1 MLEREY
7 VVSLNKGVDYDSFW
21 QEMESDTN
29 GLQFVPDRRIDIVN
43 NRDGSLRSCHY
54 SLTDA
59 EATILQND
67 TRVYS
72 VEIPLKDRDDV
83 IMVLRGRQIDDF
95 TKSSVSAGS
104 RVNWGLN
111 RINSPTNNY
120 GANTTTTSN
129 YDYILDGT
137 GVDVVI
143 QDSGIEVNHPE
154 FKNNKK
160 TTAIVAFGQNVGGSP
175 NSTGFFY
182 AYLNRGQTA
191 WEYFVRNW
199 MAGTWTVTG
208 DLGSGITSARIV
220 SVTYDQDSVFPIINQ
235 GQFQPGVMYN
245 ITNTGESGD
254 TRVQLIDWYGV
265 SGIGGTQSANHY
277 RDYDGHG
284 THVAGIAAGRTF
296 GWAKNARIYS
306 LKVNG
311 LEGTGDSGTGISV
324 SDCFDVIKL
333 WHRNKPRDP
342 ITGFKRP
349 TIVNMSWG
357 YSLTYTSVSSVTY
370 RGTTYSDAN
379 TTGSASYRWA
389 NYGLVNLTN
398 GGNFVTNF
406 RQGQVD
412 VDIQEMIDEGIHVI
426 IAAGNNYHK
435 IDTPVGADYNNYL
448 TYGGTDYYY
457 HRGSSPLDDQA
468 IKVGSIDNNINVHV
482 LPGAVNYS
490 ANGSSGYFFR
500 VYGPLHPSEGYD
512 RIQPGY
518 RVTGLPD
525 ASVVSVEPDPND
537 YNESCTITITG
548 GTFIQNIYY
557 GFYAN
562 IDQVSNFSEK
572 GPGVDVWAPGSN
584 VISSCSNTNVFSGV
598 SYSKDSGFKQV
609 VLSGTSMAAPQVCG
623 VGALYLQM
631 NPGVNPEQMKKWF
644 TNVTAVT
651 SVIYTTNTSND
662 YTTTRSLLGAPNKF
676 LYNPFGIESDG
687 SMSGQI
693 TLSNGAFTLT

>member
-7 VVSLNKGVDYDSFW
+7 IVSLNKGVDYDSFW
-21 QEMESDTN
+21 QEMESNTS

-43 NRDGSLRSCHY
+43 NRDGSVRSCHY
-54 SLTDA
+54 SLTDD
-59 EATILQND
+59 EAKILQND
-67 TRVYS
+67 SRVYS

-83 IMVLRGRQIDDF
+83 IMVLRGRQTGDF
-95 TKSSVSAGS
+95 TKSSLSTGS

-111 RINSPTNNY
+111 RINSAINNY

-154 FKNNKK
+154 FRDNNG
-160 TTAIVAFGQNVGGSP
+160 A
-175 NSTGFFY
+175 
-182 AYLNRGQTA
+182 
-191 WEYFVRNW
+191 
-199 MAGTWTVTG
+199 
-208 DLGSGITSARIV
+208 
-220 SVTYDQDSVFPIINQ
+220 
-235 GQFQPGVMYN
+235 
-245 ITNTGESGD
+245 
-254 TRVQLIDWYGV
+254 TRVQQINWYTE

-306 LKVNG
+306 LKIDG

-324 SDCFDVIKL
+324 TDCFDVIKL

-342 ITGFKRP
+342 VTGFKRP

-370 RGTTYSDAN
+370 RGTTYNDAN
-379 TTGSASYRWA
+379 TTGNAGYRWA

-398 GGNFVTNF
+398 GANFVTNY

-435 IDTPVGADYNNYL
+435 IDTPAGADYNNYV
-448 TYGGTDYYY
+448 TFGGTDYYY

-468 IKVGSIDNNINVHV
+468 LKIGSIDNNVF
-482 LPGAVNYS
+482 A
-490 ANGSSGYFFR
+490 AN
-500 VYGPLHPSEGYD
+500 L
-512 RIQPGY
+512 
-518 RVTGLPD
+518 
-525 ASVVSVEPDPND
+525 D
-537 YNESCTITITG
+537 YC
-548 GTFIQNIYY
+548 
-557 GFYAN
+557 
-562 IDQVSNFSEK
+562 SNFSEK
-572 GPGVDVWAPGSN
+572 GPAIDIWAPGSN
-584 VISSCSNTNVFSGV
+584 VMSACSNTNDFSAV
-598 SYSKDSGFKQV
+598 SYSKDAGFKQ
-609 VLSGTSMAAPQVCG
+609 LTISGTSMAAPQVCG

-631 NPGVNPEQMKKWF
+631 NPGIKPEQMKTWF
-644 TNVTAVT
+644 TNVTAT
-651 SVIYTTNTSND
+651 TGVIYTTNTSND

-687 SMSGQI
+687 NMSGAV
-693 TLSNGAFTLT
+693 TLINGAFTLTQ